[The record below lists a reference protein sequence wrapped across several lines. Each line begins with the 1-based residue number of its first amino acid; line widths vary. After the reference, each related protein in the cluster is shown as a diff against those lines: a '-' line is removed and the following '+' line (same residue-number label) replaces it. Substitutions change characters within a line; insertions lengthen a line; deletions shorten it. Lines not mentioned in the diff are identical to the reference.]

1 MHTPEE
7 VYREF
12 FRADSARD
20 AQAWAN
26 VMSYPHVRVSADGR
40 VHYFETA
47 ADYAASASWTARA
60 ATGWVRSE
68 GVEPERVHASDDMVH
83 LAGGWTRHN
92 AAGEPIL
99 ENRVAYLLT
108 RLDGAWGI
116 QARFACGAA
125 FPWRTVDDPGPVE
138 TVRQYCEALQ
148 EADHDRGAGLI
159 RYPLTLV
166 GVGTVRRFEDAAAFG
181 RTLGTPAGGA
191 PPTVRMV
198 ENGRVGATVAA
209 TSGSDPDERVH
220 TLFLVGKHAGSC
232 RIVAMSTLP

>member
-20 AQAWAN
+20 AQAWAD
-26 VMSYPHVRVSADGR
+26 VMSYPHVRVAADGR
-40 VHYFETA
+40 VHHFETA

-68 GVEPERVHASDDMVH
+68 GVEPERVHACADMVH
-83 LAGGWTRHN
+83 LAGGWTRYN
-92 AAGEPIL
+92 AEDEAIL
-99 ENRVAYLLT
+99 ENRVVYILT
-108 RLDGAWGI
+108 RLDGSWGI

-125 FPWRTVDDPGPVE
+125 FPWRTVDDPGPVD

-148 EADHDRGAGLI
+148 TGDHDRREDLI

-166 GVGTVRRFEDAAAFG
+166 GVGSVRRFGDAAAFR
-181 RTLGTPAGGA
+181 RTLGTPTGGL
-191 PPTVRMV
+191 PSTVRLV
-198 ENGRVGATVAA
+198 ENGSAGATVAA
-209 TSGSDPDERVH
+209 TFGSDSDNRVQM
-220 TLFLVGKHAGSC
+220 LFLVGRHAGSC